1 MMRTRCKCGCEH
13 IIESDK
19 PELFI
24 KSKVCFKCGN
34 PVQFRIVEETENPVE
49 KEETKK
55 PMKKKVLKR
64 KKK

>member
-34 PVQFRIVEETENPVE
+34 PVQFRIVEVEEQVE
-49 KEETKK
+49 KEEAKK

>member
-34 PVQFRIVEETENPVE
+34 PVQFRIVEVEGQVE
-49 KEETKK
+49 KEEAKK

>member
-34 PVQFRIVEETENPVE
+34 PVQFRIVEVE
-49 KEETKK
+49 EQVEEKVESKK
-55 PMKKKVLKR
+55 PLKKKVLKR